1 MKVAAAESLLVL
13 KLTLSI
19 HAIAVFHESYAHRLE
34 KQFCKLLDWTLLGSF
49 AFLALGGLE
58 EQFVLSR
65 NQNPALVE
73 A

>member
-19 HAIAVFHESYAHRLE
+19 HVIAVFHESYAHRLE
-34 KQFCKLLDWTLLGSF
+34 KQFCKLFDWTLL

-58 EQFVLSR
+58 VQFVLSR
-65 NQNPALVE
+65 NQNPALV
-73 A
+73 